1 MTLGKAW
8 SKVTLSERRQMGT
21 GFVRKQEGET
31 RRAAVAGNV
40 EERKISWRELW
51 AMDANLIK

>member
-1 MTLGKAW
+1 
-8 SKVTLSERRQMGT
+8 MGT
-21 GFVRKQEGET
+21 GSVRKQEGET